1 MQHYRIASVIFTK
14 LLMNRIRIDAMEE
27 VQSAY
32 KNDQGIILQRPEAF
46 TRVRFVIPYWLRA
59 HNFKNLFQR
68 FYGDGTDVVVG
79 KHFQQHIQTSVN
91 DIDVLFESIFSI
103 QDSIKSDENYQYSF
117 LFQKFT
123 ADGRLKSLQSD
134 AVFRKIEQKQ
144 AIEEKHEQK
153 EEKTLEFVFL
163 LNPKLISAPVVNI

>member
-14 LLMNRIRIDAMEE
+14 LLMNRICIDAMEE

-46 TRVRFVIPYWLRA
+46 TRIRFVIPYWLRA

-91 DIDVLFESIFSI
+91 DIDVLFESII
-103 QDSIKSDENYQYSF
+103 NIASF
-117 LFQKFT
+117 FKNSQLME
-123 ADGRLKSLQSD
+123 GSS
-134 AVFRKIEQKQ
+134 
-144 AIEEKHEQK
+144 HY
-153 EEKTLEFVFL
+153 
-163 LNPKLISAPVVNI
+163 N